1 MIHLNVMS
9 CGYLIISRSRHSD
22 NWSFQGRIILVI
34 DQLKV
39 MLLNIYFSVFVVL
52 NQLMFPQYA
61 LNLSRCIQ
69 SWVQLHKITSITIT
83 LKYRLQLQLQLHHH
97 NVILNYNYNYTMLIS
112 ITITITVPFLRK
124 CYFFMMEYWVNRFW
138 VVFQFWPEHC
148 VVTLPPLSLPTLFG
162 SIISR
167 HLISYMCGTSEL
179 DHTK

>member
-1 MIHLNVMS
+1 MFVYVTMQITFLTRKSV
-9 CGYLIISRSRHSD
+9 LIYR
-22 NWSFQGRIILVI
+22 L
-34 DQLKV
+34 
-39 MLLNIYFSVFVVL
+39 
-52 NQLMFPQYA
+52 
-61 LNLSRCIQ
+61 Q
-69 SWVQLHKITSITIT
+69 SWVQLHKITSITITIT

-138 VVFQFWPEHC
+138 VVFSFWPEHC

-167 HLISYMCGTSEL
+167 HTCAGHLY
-179 DHTK
+179 